1 MNGKDIKWLSKKL
14 DEQRDTQKEIFS
26 KIDGLHNKIDKKH
39 IEVLDRISD
48 VDKCVASLQTE
59 VRIKSGV
66 WGTLGGAIPVG
77 ITIAIMAIKGF
88 FTSNK

>member
-26 KIDGLHNKIDKKH
+26 KIDGLNEKIDNKH
-39 IEVLDRISD
+39 IEVLDRIAN
-48 VDKCVASLQTE
+48 VDKCVASLKTE
-59 VRIKSGV
+59 VKWRAGI
-66 WGTLGGAIPVG
+66 WGGIASAIPVG
-77 ITIAIMAIKGF
+77 VTIAIMAIKGF